1 MSYGGSHL
9 LAEFLALG
17 MLSGMRAYARAT
29 PREALQREFSG
40 GYDQLR

>member
-17 MLSGMRAYARAT
+17 MVAGMRRYSLAYHRDDVKN
-29 PREALQREFSG
+29 EFIG
-40 GYDQLR
+40 PQ